1 MIGGAIMT
9 WQRNEGREQDEVLQN
24 KFTAYLLSAVQRRK
38 ALYIDTLVKAQQ
50 ISHLIEETAMDS
62 TFELEQE
69 ALQGIPLYMRIQN
82 EKLFWSLSNLTE
94 RERYVFF
101 NRALDERS
109 LDELAAELGLSYKG
123 VAAIYYRAI
132 QKIKKKMKGESL

>member
-1 MIGGAIMT
+1 MT

-38 ALYIDTLVKAQQ
+38 VQYIDSLMKSQQ
-50 ISHLIEETAMDS
+50 NTALIEETAMNI
-62 TFELEQE
+62 TFDLEQE
-69 ALQGIPLYMRIQN
+69 ALKGIPLYMRLQN

-132 QKIKKKMKGESL
+132 QKIKKKMKEESL

>member
-1 MIGGAIMT
+1 MV
-9 WQRNEGREQDEVLQN
+9 WQRNEGNEQDEILRN

-38 ALYIDTLVKAQQ
+38 ALYIDSLVKAQQ
-50 ISHLIEETAMDS
+50 ISTLIEETVTDD
-62 TFELEQE
+62 TFDLEKE
-69 ALQGIPLYMRIQN
+69 ALQGIPLYMRLQN
-82 EKLFWSLSNLTE
+82 EKLFWSLSHLTE

-109 LDELAAELGLSYKG
+109 FEELAAELGLSYKG
-123 VAAIYYRAI
+123 VAAIYYRTI

>member
-1 MIGGAIMT
+1 MV
-9 WQRNEGREQDEVLQN
+9 WQRNEGHEQDEILQN
-24 KFTAYLLSAVQRRK
+24 KFTAYLLAAVQRRK
-38 ALYIDTLVKAQQ
+38 AQYIDNLMKAQQ
-50 ISHLIEETAMDS
+50 ITTLIEETSMDN
-62 TFELEQE
+62 TFDLEQE
-69 ALQGIPLYMRIQN
+69 ALQGIPLYMRLQN
-82 EKLFWSLSNLTE
+82 EKLFWSLSTLTE

>member
-1 MIGGAIMT
+1 MT

-24 KFTAYLLSAVQRRK
+24 KFTAYLLSAAQRRK

-82 EKLFWSLSNLTE
+82 EKLFWSLSHLTE

>member
-1 MIGGAIMT
+1 MVF
-9 WQRNEGREQDEVLQN
+9 QRNEGQEQDEILQN
-24 KFTAYLLSAVQRRK
+24 RFTSYLLAAVHRRR
-38 ALYIDTLVKAQQ
+38 AQYIDEEVKAQK
-50 ISHLIEETAMDS
+50 ISSLMEERTMDS
-62 TFELEQE
+62 TFDLEEE
-69 ALQGIPLYMRIQN
+69 ALSEIPLYMRLQN
-82 EKLFWSLSNLTE
+82 EKLFWSLSTLTE

-123 VAAIYYRAI
+123 VAAIYYRAV

>member
-1 MIGGAIMT
+1 MT

-24 KFTAYLLSAVQRRK
+24 KFTAYLLSAAQRRK

-82 EKLFWSLSNLTE
+82 EKLFWSLSHLTE

-132 QKIKKKMKGESL
+132 QKIKKKMKGDSL

>member
-1 MIGGAIMT
+1 MT

-38 ALYIDTLVKAQQ
+38 ALYIDTLVKSQQ

-69 ALQGIPLYMRIQN
+69 ALQGISLYMRIQN
-82 EKLFWSLSNLTE
+82 EKLFWSLSHLTE

>member
-1 MIGGAIMT
+1 MT

-38 ALYIDTLVKAQQ
+38 AQYIDSLMKSQQ
-50 ISHLIEETAMDS
+50 NTTLIEETAMNI
-62 TFELEQE
+62 TFDLEQE

>member
-1 MIGGAIMT
+1 MIGGAIMAL
-9 WQRNEGREQDEVLQN
+9 QRNEGREQDEVLQN

-38 ALYIDTLVKAQQ
+38 AQYIDSLMKSQQ
-50 ISHLIEETAMDS
+50 NTTLIEETAMNI
-62 TFELEQE
+62 TFDLEQE
-69 ALQGIPLYMRIQN
+69 AMKGIPLYMRLQN

-101 NRALDERS
+101 NRALHERS

-123 VAAIYYRAI
+123 VAAIYYRAFPV
-132 QKIKKKMKGESL
+132 

>member
-1 MIGGAIMT
+1 MT

-38 ALYIDTLVKAQQ
+38 ALYIDTLVKSQQ

-69 ALQGIPLYMRIQN
+69 ALQGISLYMWIQN
-82 EKLFWSLSNLTE
+82 EKLFWSLSHLTE

>member
-1 MIGGAIMT
+1 MT

-38 ALYIDTLVKAQQ
+38 ALYIDTLVKVQQ
-50 ISHLIEETAMDS
+50 ISHLIEETATDS
-62 TFELEQE
+62 TFELELE

-82 EKLFWSLSNLTE
+82 ENLFWSLSHLTE

-132 QKIKKKMKGESL
+132 QKIKKKMKGDSL

>member
-1 MIGGAIMT
+1 ML
-9 WQRNEGREQDEVLQN
+9 WQRNEGLEQDEIIQN
-24 KFTAYLLSAVQRRK
+24 RFTAYLLSAVQRRK
-38 ALYIDTLVKAQQ
+38 AQYIDTQLKAQR
-50 ISHLIEETAMDS
+50 ISMLIEETTADD
-62 TFELEQE
+62 TFDLETE
-69 ALQGIPLYMRIQN
+69 ALQGIPLYMRLQN
-82 EKLFWSLSNLTE
+82 EKLFWSLSQLTE

>member
-1 MIGGAIMT
+1 MT

-82 EKLFWSLSNLTE
+82 EKLFWSLSHLTE